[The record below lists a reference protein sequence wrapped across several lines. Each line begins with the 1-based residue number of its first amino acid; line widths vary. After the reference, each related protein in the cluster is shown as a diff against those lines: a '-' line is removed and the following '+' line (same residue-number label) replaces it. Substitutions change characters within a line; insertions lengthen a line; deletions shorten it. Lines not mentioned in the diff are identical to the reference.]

1 METILLDWL
10 ALVLRWTHIIVGIA
24 WIGSSFYFMWLDSHL
39 EEPTVPDDEVEG
51 QLWLVH
57 SGGFYRVDKIMVAPK
72 MMPRHLHW
80 FKWEAW
86 WTGVSGVLLLAVVY
100 YLGSAAFLIN
110 PDVADITK
118 FEAVGIGVGTLV
130 LGWFL
135 YDGMY
140 MSEWGNKC
148 AKLSAAIGFLGLC
161 AVAYGLAQVLSGRA
175 AYVHVGALM
184 GIIMVL
190 NVWVR
195 IIPGQHNL
203 VNARKNG
210 EEPDP
215 AYGVLAKQRSVH
227 NNYMTL
233 PIVFVM
239 ISSHYPMTFGHEH
252 SWAILIS
259 LFIIGALVRHWFNL
273 RNSGSDAVWPIP
285 LAIIALIMLAGYVSV
300 PGFTSGEEKALTRK
314 VGFAEVQAIVK
325 TRCTACHSARPT
337 YQGIEKPPKN
347 IKFETESDIRKHAA
361 QIQKTTVATNTMP
374 LGNATKMTKD
384 ERLAI
389 GQWIASGMPGK

>member
-10 ALVLRWTHIIVGIA
+10 ALILRWTHIIVGIA

-39 EEPTVPDDEVEG
+39 EEPTVPDEEVEG
-51 QLWLVH
+51 QLWMVH

-72 MMPRHLHW
+72 IMPRHLHW

-86 WTGVSGVLLLAVVY
+86 WTGVTGVLLLAVVY
-100 YLGSAAFLIN
+100 YLGSAAFLID

-118 FEAVGIGVGTLV
+118 LEAVGIGVATLV
-130 LGWFL
+130 VGWFL

-140 MSEWGNKC
+140 MSEWGNKYT
-148 AKLSAAIGFLGLC
+148 KISGAIGFLGLVV
-161 AVAYGLAQVLSGRA
+161 VAYGLSQVLSGRA
-175 AYVHVGALM
+175 AYVHVGALI

-190 NVWVR
+190 NVWIR

-215 AYGVLAKQRSVH
+215 TYGVRAKQRSVH
-227 NNYMTL
+227 NNYLTL

-252 SWAILIS
+252 SWAILIA

-273 RNSGSDAVWPIP
+273 RNSGSDAIWPVP
-285 LAIIALIMLAGYVSV
+285 LAIIAIIMLAGYVSV
-300 PGFTSGEEKALTRK
+300 PGFTGAKEEGLTRK
-314 VGFAEVQAIVK
+314 VSVAEVQAIVK
-325 TRCTACHSARPT
+325 TRCTSCHAAKPT
-337 YQGIEKPPKN
+337 YPGIDKPPKN
-347 IKFETESDIRKHAA
+347 IKFETEADIRKHAA
-361 QIQKTTVATNTMP
+361 QIQKTTVTTNTMP
-374 LGNATKMTKD
+374 LGNSTKMTKE

-389 GQWIASGMPGK
+389 GQWIASGMPAK

>member
-10 ALVLRWTHIIVGIA
+10 ALILRWTHIIVGIA

-39 EEPTVPDDEVEG
+39 EGPTVPDDEVEG
-51 QLWLVH
+51 QLWMVH
-57 SGGFYRVDKIMVAPK
+57 SGGFYKVDKIMVAPK
-72 MMPRHLHW
+72 VMPRNLHW

-86 WTGVSGVLLLAVVY
+86 WTGVTGVLLLAVVY
-100 YLGSAAFLIN
+100 YLGSAAFLID

-118 FEAVGIGVGTLV
+118 LEAVGIGIATLV
-130 LGWFL
+130 IGWFL

-140 MSEWGNKC
+140 MSEWGNKYT
-148 AKLSAAIGFLGLC
+148 KISSAIGFVGLC
-161 AVAYGLAQVLSGRA
+161 VVAFGLSQVLSGRA
-175 AYVHVGALM
+175 AYVHVGALI

-190 NVWVR
+190 NVWIR

-203 VNARKNG
+203 VNARKIG

-215 AYGVLAKQRSVH
+215 SYGVRAKQRSVH
-227 NNYMTL
+227 NNYLTL

-252 SWAILIS
+252 SWAILIA
-259 LFIIGALVRHWFNL
+259 LFVIGALVRHWFNL
-273 RNSGSDAVWPIP
+273 RNSGSDAIWPVP
-285 LAIIALIMLAGYVSV
+285 LAIIAIIMLAGFVSV
-300 PGFTSGEEKALTRK
+300 PGFTGGKEQGLTRK

-337 YQGIEKPPKN
+337 YQGIDKPPKN
-347 IKFETESDIRKHAA
+347 IKLETEAEIRKHAA

-374 LGNATKMTKD
+374 LGNATKMSKE

-389 GQWIASGMPGK
+389 GQWITSGMPDK